1 MLKCFRSL
9 IKKNNKLKLKIL
21 GEGEDYK
28 KLLNFIYTN
37 KLEKNIFLE
46 GYKENVY
53 NYLVNAKAFIL
64 PSLWEDPGFVLIE
77 AAYFN
82 VPIISSDCQNGPREI
97 LENGK
102 NGFIF
107 SSNDINSFLEI
118 FTTFENSNKKTVFKK
133 RVNAKKW

>member
-1 MLKCFRSL
+1 M
-9 IKKNNKLKLKIL
+9 
-21 GEGEDYK
+21 
-28 KLLNFIYTN
+28 
-37 KLEKNIFLE
+37 
-46 GYKENVY
+46 
-53 NYLVNAKAFIL
+53 

-133 RVNAKKW
+133 RVNAKKMVRNYTLFSHYLELRKLI